1 MHYINFYIYIYYNFT
16 QLRLVVGG
24 DGTPRQRTRKPPTI
38 PVQIPALPLVSV
50 KSTRSRGSSRLSKS
64 RRHSRRQTK
73 YNRNMTFV
81 QSTTLPTLGESVET
95 PETPGTSKTPETPET
110 PGTSE
115 TSETSETP
123 GTRRTSE
130 TSETLE
136 TPGTLIDITKINIIN
151 INEWIERMVVVTENS
166 TRRNILEDKTITII
180 YKKL

>member
-1 MHYINFYIYIYYNFT
+1 
-16 QLRLVVGG
+16 
-24 DGTPRQRTRKPPTI
+24 
-38 PVQIPALPLVSV
+38 
-50 KSTRSRGSSRLSKS
+50 
-64 RRHSRRQTK
+64 
-73 YNRNMTFV
+73 MTFV